1 MYSSPLH
8 KEVTPDHGTNVV
20 QMERGTLDLGS
31 REVDQFDVSRNG
43 DGQFME
49 QDRSNGPSINSRE
62 NEKDARNFETS
73 GSDSSP
79 TRGKT
84 PIDRMD
90 VDHIKGGSY
99 DEAAEEDKVD
109 ATHSDEKQQRKRKRT
124 VMNDKQI
131 ALIES
136 ALIDEPDMHRNAISL
151 RSWADKLS
159 IHVSQ

>member
-1 MYSSPLH
+1 MSSSPLH
-8 KEVTPDHGTNVV
+8 TPDHGNNVV
-20 QMERGTLDLGS
+20 KMERGALDLGS
-31 REVDQFDVSRNG
+31 REVDPFDVSRNG
-43 DGQFME
+43 DDKLME

-90 VDHIKGGSY
+90 VDPDHMRGSSY
-99 DEAAEEDKVD
+99 DEGAEEDKVD
-109 ATHSDEKQQRKRKRT
+109 ATHSEEKQQRKRKRT
-124 VMNDKQI
+124 IMNDKQI

-136 ALIDEPDMHRNAISL
+136 ALIEEPDMHRNAISL

-159 IHVSQ
+159 THVSN

>member
-1 MYSSPLH
+1 MRSSPLH
-8 KEVTPDHGTNVV
+8 TPDHGNNVV
-20 QMERGTLDLGS
+20 KMERGTLDLGS

-43 DGQFME
+43 EDKLME
-49 QDRSNGPSINSRE
+49 QDRSNGPSTNSRE

-84 PIDRMD
+84 PTDL
-90 VDHIKGGSY
+90 DHMRGSSY

-109 ATHSDEKQQRKRKRT
+109 ATHSEEKQQRKRKRT
-124 VMNDKQI
+124 IMNDKQI
-131 ALIES
+131 SLIES
-136 ALIDEPDMHRNAISL
+136 ALIEEPDMHRNAISL

-159 IHVSQ
+159 THVSK